1 MERPPS
7 QEKAETAAP
16 LGTRAAFRSP
26 GAQRSPRPPCNQP
39 WAPSSQQQGLGIPR
53 PVTDSPAPAWEKG
66 HSGESIPRGVGG
78 PRWTTRH
85 ARQAR
90 SSALSSLLGPPLPQP
105 LALKGACLPLSQ
117 LQGKKSYYKCD
128 KNNAGIPRH
137 LGNGPA
143 LPCPT
148 AILTQAGGRRHT
160 SLHGALTTTSPY
172 KHTTR
177 GPRSWPGTP
186 LSSPSTTSCSQSQT
200 RSLPSETI

>member
-90 SSALSSLLGPPLPQP
+90 SSALSSLLGPPLPHP
-105 LALKGACLPLSQ
+105 LALKSACLPLSQ

-143 LPCPT
+143 LPHRHPDT
-148 AILTQAGGRRHT
+148 GRWQAAYQPPWGPDHHQPLQTHHEGTPLLARHT
-160 SLHGALTTTSPY
+160 SEQSLHHLLQSIPNQITT
-172 KHTTR
+172 
-177 GPRSWPGTP
+177 
-186 LSSPSTTSCSQSQT
+186 Q
-200 RSLPSETI
+200 